1 MAKLADIHVYHRSG
15 GVTFDRKFP
24 CYVSSEGEFSVLC
37 EGFENELPAFVKDI
51 EGVNDDMDRQR
62 RLRVVS
68 FNKRSLEKALNDFGR
83 AMLEGETETRLF
95 IYFAAGV
102 SGSIAVS
109 DNGHVA
115 PHEFGKTERVN
126 LSSRESY
133 NSERLSA
140 GPEVALVEVQR
151 TKTQTGVE
159 AFNTRSVR
167 ADEAERRDDIG
178 EAGAHL
184 AKWSLCHI
192 GTTDWKRISANL
204 RPYSDPEAARVNHML
219 ERLAQI
225 GLEMAQARDEDVG
238 ELFKA

>member
-15 GVTFDRKFP
+15 GVDFDHKFP
-24 CYVSSEGEFSVLC
+24 CYVTSDGEFSVLC
-37 EGFENELPAFVKDI
+37 VGYENELPAFVKDI
-51 EGVNDDMDRQR
+51 QDVKSDMDRQR
-62 RLRVVS
+62 RLRIVS
-68 FNKRSLEKALNDFGR
+68 FNKKSLETALNGFGR
-83 AMLEGETETRLF
+83 AMLEGETETKLF

-115 PHEFGKTERVN
+115 PHEFGKTERYN
-126 LSSRESY
+126 LSHRESY
-133 NSERLSA
+133 NAERLSA

-159 AFNTRSVR
+159 AFSTNSIR

-178 EAGAHL
+178 DAGVAL

-192 GTTDWKRISANL
+192 GSTDWKRINGNL

-219 ERLAQI
+219 ERLAQL

-238 ELFKA
+238 ELFSS